1 MDQEKEKYIQYQHFH
16 LNIVLSNVANTVR
29 QQQQQKSI
37 RMQEQKLILFI
48 DNVIVLKNKKR
59 QIITIEL
66 RNLLIFFFKY

>member
-16 LNIVLSNVANTVR
+16 LNIVLSNVTNTVR

-37 RMQEQKLILFI
+37 RMQERKLILFI